1 MPANTPLVK
10 NNRFDALKSENS
22 NPFMQRRTRS
32 TPSLRNNYKTDGSPL
47 RRINSAKF
55 ETRTMK
61 KYKAPLNINNINAFP
76 LLEGT
81 QTIVTKIPSKMNFCK
96 ATQNL
101 NKEIKENTNTVK
113 PGWVKL
119 SKTDKGIKME
129 YGAIETEPFYEE
141 EFHDRA
147 QRYLYSLVV
156 RWQNERDELNDLL
169 GDMSPYW
176 NEPSLLEPIEDEYN
190 ESDDSENED

>member
-1 MPANTPLVK
+1 MSANTPLVK
-10 NNRFDALKSENS
+10 NNRFDILKSENS

-32 TPSLRNNYKTDGSPL
+32 SPSLRNNYKTDGSAL

-61 KYKAPLNINNINAFP
+61 KYKVPLNINNINAFP
-76 LLEGT
+76 SLEGSHK
-81 QTIVTKIPSKMNFCK
+81 IITKIPSNMNFFQ

-101 NKEIKENTNTVK
+101 NEEIKEATNTVK
-113 PGWVKL
+113 EGWVNL
-119 SKTDKGIKME
+119 SKTNKGIKME
-129 YGAIETEPFYEE
+129 YGPIKTELFYEE

-190 ESDDSENED
+190 ESDDSDN